1 MLNPKITLLHDYL
14 NQMGGAER
22 VVWELHQCFPEAP
35 LFTSI
40 YDAGKMPP
48 EFKQID
54 IRISFMQRWP
64 FIFKLFKFYF
74 LFYPLA
80 FCGLDLSGYN
90 LIISSSSAY
99 AKGIRKPKGAVHICY
114 CHTPARFIWRFEH
127 YMQNEKLPAWV
138 KLAIKFLTYPLR
150 GWDLRTARSVDIFVA
165 NSQNVAD
172 RIRKIYKRDSVIINP
187 PVDVN
192 RYKPAPV
199 RGEFY
204 LVVSRLN
211 AYKRIDIAVEA
222 FNRLGLPLRIVGE
235 GPAKKH
241 LMKMAGSNIE
251 FLGRLEDREVR
262 ELYSKCR
269 AFLFPGEEDFGIT
282 PLEAMASGAPVIA
295 YAKGGALETVVEG
308 QTGVFFNEQ
317 TPEAVIAA
325 VNKLAK
331 QNFDPALIRQHV
343 MRFDV
348 EVFREKIKGLVLNYE
363 KKQTN

>member
-1 MLNPKITLLHDYL
+1 
-14 NQMGGAER
+14 
-22 VVWELHQCFPEAP
+22 
-35 LFTSI
+35 
-40 YDAGKMPP
+40 
-48 EFKQID
+48 
-54 IRISFMQRWP
+54 
-64 FIFKLFKFYF
+64 
-74 LFYPLA
+74 
-80 FCGLDLSGYN
+80 
-90 LIISSSSAY
+90 
-99 AKGIRKPKGAVHICY
+99 
-114 CHTPARFIWRFEH
+114 
-127 YMQNEKLPAWV
+127 
-138 KLAIKFLTYPLR
+138 
-150 GWDLRTARSVDIFVA
+150 
-165 NSQNVAD
+165 
-172 RIRKIYKRDSVIINP
+172 
-187 PVDVN
+187 
-192 RYKPAPV
+192 V